1 MKQHTRCFVK
11 NCRSALRYFC
21 IFYDRCFW
29 YFKQLFI
36 LFILQLFV
44 KQFTNQSYLNL
55 IYHYE
60 IQDRYSNLKFIVIGD
75 SFFTFRSFFSLTLSE
90 ENLQGYNLNKFIKI
104 NVMFGKKL
112 DKLSK
117 FTKVNRKKRKKIE
130 YDISRNSKTYFWKY
144 VAIYYSI

>member
-1 MKQHTRCFVK
+1 M
-11 NCRSALRYFC
+11 
-21 IFYDRCFW
+21 
-29 YFKQLFI
+29 
-36 LFILQLFV
+36 
-44 KQFTNQSYLNL
+44 
-55 IYHYE
+55 
-60 IQDRYSNLKFIVIGD
+60 IGY

-90 ENLQGYNLNKFIKI
+90 ENLQGHNLNKFIKI

-130 YDISRNSKTYFWKY
+130 YDISRKSKTYFWKY